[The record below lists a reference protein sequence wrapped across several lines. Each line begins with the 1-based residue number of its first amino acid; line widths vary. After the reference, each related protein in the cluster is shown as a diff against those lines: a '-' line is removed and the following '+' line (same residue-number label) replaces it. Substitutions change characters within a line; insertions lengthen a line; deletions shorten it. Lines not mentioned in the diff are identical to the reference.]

1 MEERIFV
8 LRKRVKLISM
18 TLLFCLLAWYSRS
31 FLRETGED
39 LLVTLWN
46 RTFHRV
52 GPDCIYWI
60 AMRLAAWIV
69 IYLHLLRLESGFS
82 IYLFLR
88 QRSYV
93 RVFAGTYIGCIEI
106 AVCYYGVGTL
116 LMAVCYGVA
125 LPDID
130 AGSLLWQTGLPLI
143 LAEEGLEALSFC
155 LAAYAVHC
163 LFRKAEVGFLAVL
176 AGRLVL
182 NLVTGGV
189 RPGLPVQLAVNLGM
203 ICVVFLLAF
212 RDFAEK
218 YLDM

>member
-1 MEERIFV
+1 
-8 LRKRVKLISM
+8 
-18 TLLFCLLAWYSRS
+18 
-31 FLRETGED
+31 
-39 LLVTLWN
+39 
-46 RTFHRV
+46 
-52 GPDCIYWI
+52 
-60 AMRLAAWIV
+60 MRLAVWIV

-93 RVFAGTYIGCIEI
+93 RVFAGTYIGCIGM

-116 LMAVCYGVA
+116 IMAVCHGAA
-125 LPDID
+125 LPGID

-155 LAAYAVHC
+155 LAAYAVYC
-163 LFRKAEVGFLAVL
+163 LFRKAEAGFLAVL

-182 NLVTGGV
+182 NFVTGGV
-189 RPGLPVQLAVNLGM
+189 RPGLPIQLAVNLGM